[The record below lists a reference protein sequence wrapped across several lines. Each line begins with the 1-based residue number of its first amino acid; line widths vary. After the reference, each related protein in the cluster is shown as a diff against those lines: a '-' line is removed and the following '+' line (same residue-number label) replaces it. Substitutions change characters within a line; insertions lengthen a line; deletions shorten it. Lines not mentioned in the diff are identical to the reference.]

1 MCPGRHKKKRQ
12 AIKACRSHLAG
23 LHRPRVK
30 GNTNEQCNAH
40 RSHADSRRYRL
51 HSLMRNGRR
60 CRPRGLDRTAA
71 RPVTPPVKDCP
82 ACAGS
87 GDEWHQPYYSEP
99 PEPYPCPACAGSGLQ
114 RNVEPV
120 VPKPGFVDAILDTVI
135 YDLCGSPATLLD
147 LEFSKQIGVFT
158 ETGATLSMDPREVE
172 AACCRIIGADEPELP
187 F

>member
-1 MCPGRHKKKRQ
+1 M
-12 AIKACRSHLAG
+12 
-23 LHRPRVK
+23 
-30 GNTNEQCNAH
+30 
-40 RSHADSRRYRL
+40 
-51 HSLMRNGRR
+51 
-60 CRPRGLDRTAA
+60 
-71 RPVTPPVKDCP
+71 TPPVKDCP
-82 ACAGS
+82 TCAGS
-87 GDEWHQPYYSEP
+87 GDEWHTPWIGEP
-99 PEPYPCPACAGSGLQ
+99 PEPYPCSTCAGSGLQ

-120 VPKPGFVDAILDTVI
+120 VPKPGYVDAILDTVI